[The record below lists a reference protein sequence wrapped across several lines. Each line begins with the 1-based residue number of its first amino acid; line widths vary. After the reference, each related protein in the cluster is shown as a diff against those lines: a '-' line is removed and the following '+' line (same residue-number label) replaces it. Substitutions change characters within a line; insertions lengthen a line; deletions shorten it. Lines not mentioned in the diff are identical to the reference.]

1 MQASQLCITIKAA
14 DAHAVA
20 GAAQYK
26 NEARA
31 HGGSS
36 DASAKQWALDTVV
49 ARLPAAPYQPQL
61 HASNFSRLHNVFTR
75 LPSVA
80 EPSTRPQRHRE
91 QPARRLQLCANLQH
105 HLLRGSSTLFLMIP
119 QTCAAPPLTLWK
131 GMEQGHKTENGNS
144 LETAAQVAQFALP
157 SCS

>member
-1 MQASQLCITIKAA
+1 VQASQLCITIKAA

-75 LPSVA
+75 LPW
-80 EPSTRPQRHRE
+80 QNH
-91 QPARRLQLCANLQH
+91 QPDLSGTVSNQH
-105 HLLRGSSTLFLMIP
+105 GVFNYVLICNTTFCEVVLHYSS
-119 QTCAAPPLTLWK
+119 
-131 GMEQGHKTENGNS
+131 
-144 LETAAQVAQFALP
+144 
-157 SCS
+157 